1 MDADQSNIFTAIL
14 ISCILLGI
22 IISYFIFSI
31 TRQQRRNLQ
40 LHRRNILA
48 EINTL
53 EKERTRIAA
62 DLHDELGP
70 LLAVIKFKI
79 NSVES
84 ADAQDQKELA
94 HASSHIDGLIKRIR
108 EISANLMPSALAR
121 KGLVIALQEF
131 ISNISRATVNITF
144 KYSDLPELNQEQ
156 KINIYRIVQEIVHNT
171 IKHAKATELVID
183 LSAKQNVV
191 VLMANDNG
199 IGFYPG
205 GEGNESDGLGL
216 RNLKSRTELMRGKF
230 DIDSKPDNGT
240 TYYFEIPIN

>member
-1 MDADQSNIFTAIL
+1 MHADQTNIFTAIL

-31 TRQQRRNLQ
+31 TRQQRRNLE

-48 EINTL
+48 EINAM

-84 ADAQDQKELA
+84 ADPSDQQELA
-94 HASSHIDGLIKRIR
+94 RASGHIDDLIKRIR

-131 ISNISRATVNITF
+131 INNIGRNALQITF
-144 KYSDLPELNQEQ
+144 KYSELPELNQEQ
-156 KINIYRIVQEIVHNT
+156 KINIYRIVQEIVHNA
-171 IKHAKATELVID
+171 IKHARATELQVD
-183 LSAKQNVV
+183 VAAKQNLL
-191 VLMANDNG
+191 VLMATDNG
-199 IGFYPG
+199 IGFNPG
-205 GEGNESDGLGL
+205 GESDGLGL
-216 RNLKSRTELMRGKF
+216 RNLKSRAELMRGKF
-230 DIDSKPDNGT
+230 AIDSKPDKGT
-240 TYYFEIPIN
+240 TYYFEIPVN

>member
-1 MDADQSNIFTAIL
+1 MHADQSNIFTAIL

-31 TRQQRRNLQ
+31 TRQQRRNLE

-48 EINTL
+48 EINTM

-79 NSVES
+79 NSVDS
-84 ADAQDQKELA
+84 ANRSDQEELVK
-94 HASSHIDGLIKRIR
+94 ASSHIDDLIKRIR

-121 KGLVIALQEF
+121 KGLVTALQEF
-131 ISNISRATVNITF
+131 INNISRSTLHITF
-144 KYSDLPELNQEQ
+144 TYSDLPELNQEQ
-156 KINIYRIVQEIVHNT
+156 KINIYRMVQEIVHNT
-171 IKHAKATELVID
+171 VKHAKATELQVD
-183 LSAKQNVV
+183 LSARQNLV
-191 VLMANDNG
+191 VLMATDNG
-199 IGFYPG
+199 IGFNTAAG
-205 GEGNESDGLGL
+205 SESDGLGL

-230 DIDSKPDNGT
+230 AIDSKPEKGT
-240 TYYFEIPIN
+240 AYYFEIPIN